1 MINPALLKYLIDA
14 YMATWIYHST
24 VTFIMSLEIPEM
36 ARIVEAGRAQDQGE

>member
-14 YMATWIYHST
+14 YMATWIYHSM
-24 VTFIMSLEIPEM
+24 TFIMSLEIPEM